1 MKLSSNTRLIALI
14 VAGAFF
20 MQNLDSSIIATSL
33 PQMALSFHVQAL
45 DLSLGITVY
54 LLSAAAFVPLS
65 GWVADRYGARNIF
78 LLAIV
83 VFMVSSLACGLANSL
98 LQFVIARAVQGLGGA
113 LMAPVGRMVVLRN
126 TDKANLLHATA
137 LITWPALAAPVIG
150 PALGGFITTYASW
163 RWNFFLNVPLGLA
176 GMMLVAKFVP
186 NFRDAEPRDMD
197 WRGFF
202 LSAAALVVLLYGM
215 ESFAHT
221 RTAWQRPLLVT
232 IVGTV
237 LAIASVRHFHRV
249 THPLLNLSSLNV
261 PTYAISTIN
270 SGFFIRTA
278 IGTTP
283 FLLPLLFQLGF
294 GLNALASG
302 LLILVYFAG
311 NFGIKPVTTPTLRR
325 FGFRSVLIING
336 ALVGLSILA
345 VGFFDATSSRWLLM
359 AVLLAAG
366 ITRSMQFTC
375 LNTLAFAD
383 VAENQRGSAAT
394 LSSMLNQVGS
404 VAGVALGALL
414 LNIAQGI
421 HGHASLSLADFRF
434 TFVMIGIIGVL
445 SALPFMRL
453 PHNAGAEVSG
463 HRANT
468 A

>member
-83 VFMVSSLACGLANSL
+83 VFTLSSLACGLAASL

-126 TDKANLLHATA
+126 TDKTNLLHATA

-163 RWNFFLNVPLGLA
+163 RWNFFLNVPLGMA
-176 GMMLVAKFVP
+176 GVLLVAKFVP

-202 LSAAALVVLLYGM
+202 LSAAALVALLYGM

-232 IVGTV
+232 LVGTV
-237 LAIASVRHFHRV
+237 LAIGSIRHFHRV
-249 THPLLNLSSLNV
+249 THPLLDLASLKV
-261 PTYAISTIN
+261 QTYALSTID
-270 SGFFIRTA
+270 SGFLIRTA
-278 IGTTP
+278 ISTTP

-294 GLNALASG
+294 GLNAWASG
-302 LLILVYFAG
+302 MLILVYFAG

-345 VGFFDATSSRWLLM
+345 VGFFDAASSRWLLM

-394 LSSMLNQVGS
+394 LSSMLNQVSS

-414 LNIAQGI
+414 LNIAQGL
-421 HGHASLSLADFRF
+421 HGHDSLSLADFRF

-445 SALPFMRL
+445 SALAFMRL

-463 HRANT
+463 HRAST